1 MGHDHS
7 HAHGHQH
14 NHGADLS
21 GRNLLISIAL
31 NVLITL
37 AQAIGGIISGSLS
50 LLSDAAHNLSDVL
63 SLIVSYIA
71 RLLSKKEAS
80 LDKTFGYKRAE
91 ILAAFINAATLIVVA
106 LLLIK
111 EAVVRYLNP
120 EPIESSIVIWM
131 AALGIL
137 VNGFSVL
144 LIKKDSDTNM
154 NMKSAYL
161 HLLTDMMASV
171 AVLVGGILMSV
182 YEVYWIDPLLTFAIS
197 IYLFVMGYGLLKS
210 SFKVLML
217 FSPDDV
223 ELTHFVDHVKQIK
236 QVKNIHHMH
245 IWQLNENQTHLEA
258 HIDLEADITMSE
270 FDLILDQIEAYAREC
285 GINHVNIQPEFD
297 KTDDKKL
304 IVQH

>member
-1 MGHDHS
+1 MGHHHS

-21 GRNLLISIAL
+21 GRNLIISIGL
-31 NVLITL
+31 NILITL

-71 RLLSKKEAS
+71 RVLSKKEAS

-91 ILAAFINAATLIVVA
+91 ILAAFINAATLLVVA

-131 AALGIL
+131 AALGI
-137 VNGFSVL
+137 VANGFSVL
-144 LIKKDSDTNM
+144 LIKKDSDSNL

-171 AVLVGGILMSV
+171 AVLVGGILMSA

-197 IYLFVMGYGLLKS
+197 IYLIVMGYGLLKS

-217 FSPDDV
+217 FSPDDI
-223 ELTHFVDHVKQIK
+223 ELSPFVNRVKQIK

-245 IWQLNENQTHLEA
+245 IWQLNENQIHLEA

-270 FDLILDQIEAYAREC
+270 FDTILDQIETYAREC

>member
-21 GRNLLISIAL
+21 GRNLLISIGL
-31 NVLITL
+31 NILITL

-71 RLLSKKEAS
+71 RVLSKKEAS

-91 ILAAFINAATLIVVA
+91 ILAAFINAATLLVVA

-131 AALGIL
+131 AALGI
-137 VNGFSVL
+137 VANGFSVL
-144 LIKKDSDTNM
+144 LIKKDSDSNM

-182 YEVYWIDPLLTFAIS
+182 YKVYWIDPLLTFAIS
-197 IYLFVMGYGLLKS
+197 IYLIVMGYGLLKS

-217 FSPDDV
+217 FSPDDI
-223 ELTHFVDHVKQIK
+223 ELSPFVNRVKQIK

-245 IWQLNENQTHLEA
+245 IWQLNEKQTHLEA

-270 FDLILDQIEAYAREC
+270 FDTILDQIEAYAREC